1 MIQNERQYKVTQT
14 KLRELEQASATIDTE
29 NASLHP
35 RQILSQTNSYSKI
48 VETLKQE
55 ITEYEQLKSGQVEKL
70 QLVSL
75 DDLPIAI
82 IKARISSGMTQKDL
96 AQKIGTQ
103 EQQIQRY
110 EANHYSAI
118 SFDRLI
124 KVADAVGISF
134 KHSVEISIA
143 KRSAKAVEPLAT
155 TAQI

>member
-14 KLRELEQASATIDTE
+14 KLRELEQGSATIATE

-35 RQILSQTNSYSKI
+35 RQILSQTNSYNKI

-55 ITEYEQLKSGQVEKL
+55 IAEYEQLKSGQVEKL

-118 SFDRLI
+118 SFDRLL

-143 KRSAKAVEPLAT
+143 KRATKAVEPLAT

>member
-1 MIQNERQYKVTQT
+1 MIQNQSQYKNT
-14 KLRELEQASATIDTE
+14 KSSLKDLEQ
-29 NASLHP
+29 SLVALADNP
-35 RQILSQTNSYSKI
+35 DKVSSKI
-48 VETLKQE
+48 LTAQQAGLQ
-55 ITEYEQLKSGQVEKL
+55 IWIDRLKSQITDYEALQQGISSL

-143 KRSAKAVEPLAT
+143 KRAPKAIEPLAT